1 MHTPAI
7 PSYSQQVPAI
17 LIAGASP
24 RGQTIGSSMARAYAA
39 QNPLRRVVTVS
50 RHAQAS
56 EQCLTHIACDIS
68 KPSDVQ
74 ALVVQLRDEGVQLSG
89 VVNATGLLHADGL
102 RPEKALS
109 QLKLAS
115 LETVFLVNAFAPIL
129 LVQAL
134 LPLISKTQASFIASL
149 SARVGSIGDNRLGG
163 WYSYR
168 AAKAAQNQLFKTLAI
183 ELARSHPLACCL
195 QLHPGTVDTALSKPF
210 QTGVAQDKLFAPD
223 FSAHALMQVIASK
236 TALDSGTFWDWNG
249 QPVPW

>member
-1 MHTPAI
+1 MHSERIPAL
-7 PSYSQQVPAI
+7 

-24 RGQTIGSSMARAYAA
+24 RGNSIGSSMARAYAV
-39 QNPLRRVVTVS
+39 QNPFRRIVTVS
-50 RHAQAS
+50 RQVQVS
-56 EQCLTHIACDIS
+56 ENGLMHIACDIS
-68 KPSDVQ
+68 KASDVQ
-74 ALVVQLRDEGVQLSG
+74 ALVAQLCDEGLQLSG
-89 VVNATGLLHADGL
+89 VINAIGLLHSDGI

-109 QLKLAS
+109 QLQLAS
-115 LETVFLVNAFAPIL
+115 LEMVFLVNAFAPIL
-129 LVQAL
+129 LIQAL
-134 LPLISKTQASFIASL
+134 LPLLSKTEATFIASL

-210 QTGVAQDKLFAPD
+210 QQGVVQGKLFTPD

-249 QPVPW
+249 QSVPW